1 MGQPRLRRSAAA
13 RYWPA
18 VGHCVANQDLAAKV
32 RAVRAQQRC
41 PAAPDLAEAPA
52 PLFRPVAAAAVA
64 IEHRRH
70 RAGSMAAGSSV
81 PAAAV
86 TAVRRG
92 PDSKAAG
99 AEATGRP
106 AHWLA
111 GAAGERRRSNQTAQG
126 QAAPRTA
133 QRLSTTRL
141 DRWDAP
147 SKRLFAWPAWIRLAP
162 VEPG

>member
-1 MGQPRLRRSAAA
+1 MGRPRLRRSAAA

-18 VGHCVANQDLAAKV
+18 VGHCAANPDLAAMV

-41 PAAPDLAEAPA
+41 PVAPDLAEAPA
-52 PLFRPVAAAAVA
+52 PLFRLVAAAAVA

-92 PDSKAAG
+92 LDSRAVG
-99 AEATGRP
+99 AEAIGRP
-106 AHWLA
+106 AHRLA
-111 GAAGERRRSNQTAQG
+111 GVAE
-126 QAAPRTA
+126 
-133 QRLSTTRL
+133 
-141 DRWDAP
+141 DR
-147 SKRLFAWPAWIRLAP
+147 
-162 VEPG
+162 